1 MRYLYGIFSLILI
14 TGFISEATAHG
25 MEVSNDVILLCIT
38 IAFASGVA
46 GGD

>member
-1 MRYLYGIFSLILI
+1 MRYLYGIFSLILVA
-14 TGFISEATAHG
+14 GFISEARAHG
-25 MEVSNDVILLCIT
+25 MVVSNDVVLLCMT

>member
-1 MRYLYGIFSLILI
+1 MRYLYGMFSLILI
-14 TGFISEATAHG
+14 TVFISYARANG
-25 MEVSNDVILLCIT
+25 MVVSNDVVLLCMT

>member
-1 MRYLYGIFSLILI
+1 MRYLYGIISLILI
-14 TGFISEATAHG
+14 AGFISEAIAHG
-25 MEVSNDVILLCIT
+25 MEVSNDVILLCMT

>member
-1 MRYLYGIFSLILI
+1 MRYLHGIFSLILV
-14 TGFISEATAHG
+14 TMFIAYAKTYG
-25 MEVSNDVILLCIT
+25 MVVSNDIALLCMT

>member
-1 MRYLYGIFSLILI
+1 MRYLNGIITLFLIG
-14 TGFISEATAHG
+14 GFISYAQKCG
-25 MEVSNDVILLCIT
+25 MVVSNDVVLLCMT